1 MFRSLLRNTGYALV
15 FIGFFFLHGVNEYP
29 GLIPY
34 SVLSSLFL
42 KYVLIAV
49 GITLFSGLLFRKEQ
63 HAFLFGLLLL
73 TFYFFF
79 GSIHDG
85 IKSIAPEGF
94 FRTYRFFLPLMAI
107 VTFGVFLL
115 LWFRKPAAL
124 NPTRYFRYLLLL
136 FLLIE
141 SGTAAWHLWKPAVAE
156 NDIAGDVSK
165 LMLAPEAGPGGPAP
179 DVFFIVLDEY
189 ASSASLKQEFNYDNS
204 ALDSMLRSNQFFI
217 SGASRSNYNV
227 TPFSLAS
234 TFSMDYLEKVNAGD
248 VLTSKKFVQAMETY
262 RNNRILSYFRGKQY
276 QIRNFGCFDVKGAEL
291 ETIPFFVY
299 AYPKLIDDRTAWP
312 RLKREVGWHFTMNDL
327 FGNGFRIP
335 ENFRQTKEID
345 LNRNKYN
352 FSSLLREMQR
362 ESASPRFVIAH
373 LLLPHEP
380 FYLHADGS
388 EVSDTLLVKGG
399 IDEKKAYL
407 EQVQYTN
414 RLLAQLMPYV
424 APKGQRPRVVI
435 IEGDHGYRSFGGG
448 NASAKEFPNLNAYY
462 FSDGD
467 HARLYDGI
475 SPVNSF
481 RVVLNKYFRQKLPM
495 LKDSS
500 VYIVNPSGSL
510 EK

>member
-34 SVLSSLFL
+34 SVLGSLFL

-94 FRTYRFFLPLMAI
+94 FRTYRFFLPLIALTIMGI
-107 VTFGVFLL
+107 FFWLR
-115 LWFRKPAAL
+115 FRKPVS
-124 NPTRYFRYLLLL
+124 NNSTRYFRLLLL
-136 FLLIE
+136 LLLLIE
-141 SGTAAWHLWKPAVAE
+141 AGTAAYHFLKQDSYE
-156 NDIAGDVSK
+156 NDLAGGKTFPVIVSDTSGTGT
-165 LMLAPEAGPGGPAP
+165 EP
-179 DVFFIVLDEY
+179 DIFFIVLDEY
-189 ASSASLKQEFNYDNS
+189 ASSTSLKKEFGFDNS
-204 ALDSMLRSNQFFI
+204 ALDSLLKVNQFFL
-217 SGASRSNYNV
+217 SASSASNYNV

-234 TFSMDYLEKVNAGD
+234 TFNMGYLEKVNDGE

-262 RNNRILSYFRGKQY
+262 RNNRILTFFSSKYY
-276 QIRNFGCFDVKGAEL
+276 QIRNYGCFDVTGARL
-291 ETIPFFVY
+291 ETTPFFVY

-312 RLKREVGWHFTMNDL
+312 RLKREVGWHFTMNTFMGSD
-327 FGNGFRIP
+327 FRIP

-352 FSSLLREMQR
+352 FNSLLREMQQ

-414 RLLAQLMPYV
+414 RLLAQLMTYV

-448 NASAKEFPNLNAYY
+448 NASSKEFPNLNAYY

-481 RVVLNKYFRQKLPM
+481 RVVLNKYFRQNLPM